1 MVGKAKSTSRR
12 KVLESRPK
20 ASRHGG
26 VKPPTKSDGKKKHSV
41 LKINKIVALLHDDS
55 PLVDQIFEFSS
66 QNLLKL
72 VKRKTFWLV
81 VIWKKND

>member
-41 LKINKIVALLHDDS
+41 LKINRIVSLLHDDS
-55 PLVDQIFEFSS
+55 PLVDQIFEFPS
-66 QNLLKL
+66 QNYYSN
-72 VKRKTFWLV
+72 
-81 VIWKKND
+81 IKNLNKQLNFVSEM

>member
-55 PLVDQIFEFSS
+55 PLVDQIFEFPTSFFKTNS
-66 QNLLKL
+66 EVNLGISKLK
-72 VKRKTFWLV
+72 
-81 VIWKKND
+81 